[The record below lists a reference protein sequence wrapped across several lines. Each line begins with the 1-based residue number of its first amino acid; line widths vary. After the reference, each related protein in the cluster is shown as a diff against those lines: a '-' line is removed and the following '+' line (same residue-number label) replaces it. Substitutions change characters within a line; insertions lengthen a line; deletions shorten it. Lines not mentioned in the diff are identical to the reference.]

1 MTRPKKATG
10 IVAAILAT
18 TVGVALVAG
27 LVLLLTGTVDL
38 DDASTTIMVEILV
51 IVGLLAGGL
60 VAYVSHDHH
69 DHNHDDE
76 GQL

>member
-10 IVAAILAT
+10 VVAAILAT

-27 LVLLLTGTVDL
+27 LVLLLTGTVAL
-38 DDASTTIMVEILV
+38 DDSATTVMVEILV

-60 VAYVSHDHH
+60 IAWISHDHGG
-69 DHNHDDE
+69 NDDE
-76 GQL
+76 EHGR

>member
-1 MTRPKKATG
+1 VTRPTRPAG

-18 TVGVALVAG
+18 TVGAALVAG
-27 LVLLLTGTVDL
+27 LVLLLTGTVAL

-51 IVGLLAGGL
+51 IIGLISGGL

-76 GQL
+76 GQQ